1 MSKSIIKPKDKD
13 IELATISNNNLSVPV
28 IKEGFAETLIEPK
41 ETIAVTSSINKNL
54 CPTIYFYGE
63 RMTNEKLFI
72 PSQFPNLTKYNVKN
86 KIDKNVKKVTF
97 TDVDNK
103 KTDKIEK
110 ISKRNKE
117 NKKNSVKKALKTNK
131 TRKL

>member
-1 MSKSIIKPKDKD
+1 MNKSIIKSKGKD
-13 IELATISNNNLSVPV
+13 IELASMTNNISVPV
-28 IKEGFAETLIEPK
+28 IKEGFKESLIEPK
-41 ETIAVTSSINKNL
+41 ETIALTSSINKNL

-72 PSQFPNLTKYNVKN
+72 PSQFPNLTKHNIKN
-86 KIDKNVKKVTF
+86 KANHIKKVTF

-103 KTDKIEK
+103 KTDKNEK

-117 NKKNSVKKALKTNK
+117 NKKYSVKKALKTNK

>member
-1 MSKSIIKPKDKD
+1 MLSLRIGRDTIGLSNRINRDSILITKNKQAIIDTAAAIRLKLNDK
-13 IELATISNNNLSVPV
+13 IEA
-28 IKEGFAETLIEPK
+28 
-41 ETIAVTSSINKNL
+41 
-54 CPTIYFYGE
+54 
-63 RMTNEKLFI
+63 
-72 PSQFPNLTKYNVKN
+72 SQFPNLTKYNVKN